1 MCRDLS
7 TFGALPTPVPP
18 TETDFKEKPELQ
30 PPVMLQMSIAFQ
42 PPPEVVLTSREML
55 ASERIDHVGR
65 DLCRIRVIIPKEI
78 VVRRGN
84 VGEEREREVREDGHE
99 TVVFIH
105 PGQGFS
111 RQLVRTRDGM
121 TSIGVVPASAPSG
134 VCYSPREPCLA
145 SP

>member
-1 MCRDLS
+1 
-7 TFGALPTPVPP
+7 
-18 TETDFKEKPELQ
+18 
-30 PPVMLQMSIAFQ
+30 MLQMSIAFQ
-42 PPPEVVLTSREML
+42 PPPQVVLTSGEML

-105 PGQGFS
+105 PGQGFG
-111 RQLVRTRDGM
+111 RQLSTHERRHDVNRCRAEVRTERRLLL
-121 TSIGVVPASAPSG
+121 TSRALPSL
-134 VCYSPREPCLA
+134 SLKAWSTRLIW
-145 SP
+145 